1 MSIRLTDTTSRIST
15 KAVLPYSNARMTSHS
30 TMPMPPAPTMPT
42 TEAETLAQLGGVAQ
56 AFEHALPEDAASL
69 DMHADTASLAE
80 AIVGSWKSPFGDLT
94 FRDDGTV
101 SAHMGDGANFT
112 GNWSV
117 DAAGHLH
124 ADVMGTAMDAEA
136 AFAEALAQVRK
147 RLI

>member
-1 MSIRLTDTTSRIST
+1 M
-15 KAVLPYSNARMTSHS
+15 HS
-30 TMPMPPAPTMPT
+30 
-42 TEAETLAQLGGVAQ
+42 
-56 AFEHALPEDAASL
+56 
-69 DMHADTASLAE
+69 DTASLAE

-101 SAHMGDGANFT
+101 SAQMGDGANFT

-136 AFAEALAQVRK
+136 AIRGDEMTLRMDDQALVLRK
-147 RLI
+147 QAL